1 MLRDSGGGVAP
12 GGGAYADVTASLDDA
27 DFWDSRQV
35 LADVRQFARSRQI
48 GPYALLGNVLARV
61 TCAIPP
67 HVVLPPTRGSY
78 ASLNQAFA
86 LVGGSG
92 GNKSVSIAAAEDFVR
107 TQPLIVPS
115 KPGSGEGL
123 AKCFAYVIKQGGTY
137 VQHGK
142 AWTVLAIIP
151 EIEGLHANQSR
162 GGSNIMAELRSGWSG
177 ERLGWDYAD
186 ANKRILILNHR
197 YRLVYVFGVQP
208 GAAQPLF
215 DGADVGTPQRILWL
229 PVSDPKAPRLLP
241 DPPEAPC
248 LKLDAWPEL
257 APPAGVRVDGNARRL
272 ESLELPYDP
281 AELTV
286 LNLPATAQEQI
297 QQEAYAALRRPLT
310 EDSGDGHRLLKQAK
324 LAASIMA
331 LDGRTD
337 QITEEDWSLAEHLSA
352 VSDRTRCA
360 TESVISDRTRQKANS
375 AAVAQGITADLAESA
390 KERQAVTRV
399 SENLI
404 RYLRRHLLDK
414 GVATVSRNELRKQLP
429 SRDKRDY
436 FDAALEHLKSAGRID
451 TYPTRNRGPKGLLIE
466 LLDLGVEQ

>member
-1 MLRDSGGGVAP
+1 MLGDSGGLGRP
-12 GGGAYADVTASLDDA
+12 GETTNADVVASLDDTG
-27 DFWDSRQV
+27 FWAARQV
-35 LADVRQFARSRQI
+35 LGDVRQFARSRQI

-78 ASLNQAFA
+78 ASLNQAVA

-92 GNKSVSIAAAEDFVR
+92 GNKSVSITAAEDFVR
-107 TQPLIVPS
+107 TDPVIVPS

-123 AKCFAYVIKQGGTY
+123 AKCFAYVSKQGGAY
-137 VQHGK
+137 VQIGK
-142 AWTVLAIIP
+142 AWTVLAVIP

-197 YRLVYVFGVQP
+197 YRLVYVLGVQP
-208 GAAQPLF
+208 MAAQPLF

-241 DPPEAPC
+241 DPPDAPC

-257 APPAGVRVDGNARRL
+257 APPAGVSFNADTRRL
-272 ESLELPYDP
+272 ECLQTPYDP
-281 AELTV
+281 AELAV
-286 LNLPATAQEQI
+286 LDLPTTAREQI
-297 QQEAYAALRRPLT
+297 QEEAYAALRRPLT

-331 LDGRTD
+331 LDGRHN
-337 QITEEDWSLAEHLSA
+337 QITEEDWQLAEHLSS
-352 VSDRTRCA
+352 VSDRVRCA
-360 TESVISDRTRQKANS
+360 TETVINDRARQKATS
-375 AAVAQGITADLAESA
+375 AAVAQGITADVAESS
-390 KERQAVTRV
+390 KERQAITRV

-404 RYLRRHLLDK
+404 RYLRRHLRDK
-414 GVATVSRNELRKQLP
+414 GVATMSRNELRKTVP

-436 FDAALEHLKSAGRID
+436 FDPAIEHLKAHNRVD
-451 TYPTRNRGPKGLLIE
+451 TYPTTNRGRKGLLVE
-466 LLDLGVEQ
+466 LLDLGDQQ

>member
-1 MLRDSGGGVAP
+1 MLGDSGGPVHP
-12 GGGAYADVTASLDDA
+12 GDDTDADVVASLDDH
-27 DFWDSRQV
+27 DFWGSRAV

-92 GNKSVSIAAAEDFVR
+92 GNKSVSISAADDFVR
-107 TQPLIVPS
+107 TDPVVVPS

-123 AKCFAYVIKQGGTY
+123 AKCFAYATKQGGAY

-142 AWTVLAIIP
+142 AWTVLAVIP
-151 EIEGLHANQSR
+151 EVEGLHANQNR
-162 GGSNIMAELRSGWSG
+162 AGSNIMAELRSGWSG

-186 ANKRILILNHR
+186 ANKRVLILNHR
-197 YRLVYVFGVQP
+197 YRLVYVLGVQP
-208 GAAQPLF
+208 MAAQPLF

-229 PVSDPKAPRLLP
+229 PVTDPKAPRLVP
-241 DPPEAPC
+241 DSPDAPC

-257 APPAGVRVDGNARRL
+257 APPAGVSLNRDVRRL
-272 ESLELPYDP
+272 ESLGLPYDQ
-281 AELTV
+281 AELAV
-286 LNLPATAQEQI
+286 LDLPQTAREQI
-297 QQEAYAALRRPLT
+297 QSEAYAALRRPLT
-310 EDSGDGHRLLKQAK
+310 EDSQDGHRLLKQAK

-331 LDGRTD
+331 LDRRHN
-337 QITEEDWSLAEHLSA
+337 QITESDWDLAEHLSR
-352 VSDRTRCA
+352 VSDCIRTA
-360 TESVISDRTRQKANS
+360 TESVIRDRSRQKATT
-375 AAVAQGITADLAESA
+375 AAVAQGITADVAESA
-390 KERQAVTRV
+390 KARQAITRV

-404 RYLRRHLLDK
+404 RYLRGHWREK
-414 GVATVSRNELRKQLP
+414 GVAAMPRNELRKRLP

-436 FDAALEHLKSAGRID
+436 FDPAIEQLQADNRIA
-451 TYPTRNRGPKGLLIE
+451 TTQTTNSGPKGLLIE
-466 LLDLGVEQ
+466 LLDLGDEQ